1 MVSKHI
7 QIEALAPAKINLH
20 LSIGKRRN
28 DGFHSLLSIFQ
39 MIDLA
44 DRIAISIEPQTFLSI
59 AVDMLGMEAVENNTM
74 ELAASLFMEEAG
86 ITGDVKIECKKR
98 IPHKAGLGG
107 GSSDAATVLLM
118 LNRAYGY
125 PMETSRLREV
135 GAQIGSD
142 VPFFLGE
149 SAGACVEGRGEYL
162 TPLTHRNV
170 LYGLVLMP
178 HGEGVSTAKAFS
190 NLDAYREANG
200 IPPKLLAKDE
210 LVAMYAK
217 DPKDWHFTND
227 FRPVMGTFGPW
238 YDRLDALVAGYP
250 GCFGTLSGSGSAYA
264 IVGEKRENLMAL
276 RTKLEIMVSNVTI
289 YDIKSLHRS
298 HSGDTVIV

>member
-1 MVSKHI
+1 MVSKPM
-7 QIEALAPAKINLH
+7 QIKALAPAKINLH
-20 LSIGKRRN
+20 LSIGKRRD

-44 DRIAISIEPQTFLSI
+44 DSIAIRIESQTFVSI
-59 AVDMLGMEAVENNTM
+59 KVDMDGMEAVANNTM
-74 ELAASLFMEEAG
+74 ELAASLFMKEAG
-86 ITGDVKIECKKR
+86 IIGDVKIDCIKR

-118 LNRAYGY
+118 LNRAFGY
-125 PMETSRLREV
+125 PVDTNRLREI
-135 GAQIGSD
+135 GARIGSD
-142 VPFFLGE
+142 VPFFLGD

-162 TPLTHRNV
+162 TPLTHRND

-190 NLDAYREANG
+190 DLDAYRDTTG
-200 IPPKLLAKDE
+200 IPSELLSKDE
-210 LVAMYAK
+210 LVAMYAN
-217 DPKDWHFTND
+217 DPMDWHFTND
-227 FRPVMGTFGPW
+227 FRPVMGDLGPW
-238 YDRLDALVAGYP
+238 YDRLDALVAEYP

-264 IVGEKRENLMAL
+264 IVSEKREILMAL
-276 RTKLEIMVSNVTI
+276 RTKLEIMVSDVTI